1 MIYQWINSPSYCQ
14 LLGRRTTAIARL
26 QYWHGLFGSFLCVY
40 FLASSFL
47 VFGGVYYYYH
57 IVKTFL
63 WKGFHRLS
71 WKSRL
76 GVSVWRLDGSWRVS
90 IAQLVMD
97 LLWKF
102 WKPTHCFRKVYY
114 MCQKS
119 HIFPWEKNLSFS
131 KMHIKFFEVPHIFFG
146 IFDCL
151 SPDPSLNATVA
162 LFIEVVIIIL
172 SGGYGG
178 GLLSPVS
185 NKRNDQS

>member
-1 MIYQWINSPSYCQ
+1 MAFSEV
-14 LLGRRTTAIARL
+14 
-26 QYWHGLFGSFLCVY
+26 FFLCV

-63 WKGFHRLS
+63 WKGFHRLN

-76 GVSVWRLDGSWRVS
+76 GISVWRLDGSWRVS

-119 HIFPWEKNLSFS
+119 HIFSMGEEFIIFKNAYKVFWGSS
-131 KMHIKFFEVPHIFFG
+131 HFFG
-146 IFDCL
+146 IFDYL
-151 SPDPSLNATVA
+151 SPESIPKCNCCPFYRSRHHH
-162 LFIEVVIIIL
+162 
-172 SGGYGG
+172 S
-178 GLLSPVS
+178 
-185 NKRNDQS
+185 